1 MAKLISVIKFL
12 NTLFVLQI
20 GKTFYLKAKI
30 KKGHAG
36 MSFFISLKINLAD
49 DELTSL

>member
-1 MAKLISVIKFL
+1 MVKLISVIKLL

-20 GKTFYLKAKI
+20 GKVLYLKAKI

-36 MSFFISLKINLAD
+36 MSFFISLKIIFAD
-49 DELTSL
+49 GESISL

>member
-20 GKTFYLKAKI
+20 GKAFYLQAKI
-30 KKGHAG
+30 KKGHAR
-36 MSFFISLKINLAD
+36 MSFFISLKINLA
-49 DELTSL
+49 EYESISL